1 MDLNIVQ
8 IILILIVAFLAG
20 CESVL
25 DEFQF
30 HQPILACTLVGLITG
45 HPAEGLI
52 LGGTLQLIALGWM
65 NIGAALAPDAGLAS
79 VTAAIFVC
87 VKGMDVEQAIAVA
100 IPMSVAGLA
109 LTILI
114 RTINTGTAH
123 WADAAAARGN
133 DKAVGALAYFA
144 LLLQGLRVAIPTG
157 FILAVP
163 QQMVS
168 DALAAIPTWITTGLS
183 VAGGFIVVVGYA
195 MVMNMMATKKVWPFF
210 FLGFA
215 LASLTE
221 LGLIAMGIIGL
232 CLALVYLDLSPEFNG
247 GGAVATVGASG
258 GGGTDPLDDILND
271 YE

>member
-8 IILILIVAFLAG
+8 IILVLIVSFVAG
-20 CESVL
+20 CGSVL
-25 DEFQF
+25 DQFEF
-30 HQPILACTLVGLITG
+30 HQPIVACTLIGLVTG
-45 HPAEGLI
+45 HPAEGII

-65 NIGAALAPDAGLAS
+65 NIGAAVAPDAGLAS
-79 VTAAIFVC
+79 VAAACFVC
-87 VKGMDVEQAIAVA
+87 AKGMSIEQAIAVA

-123 WADAAAARGN
+123 WADSAAARGS
-133 DKAVGALAYFA
+133 DRGVEAIAMFA
-144 LLLQGLRVAIPTG
+144 LLLQGLRVAIPAG
-157 FILAVP
+157 FILALP
-163 QQMVS
+163 NEMVQG
-168 DALAAIPTWITTGLS
+168 ALDAIPGWVTTGLS
-183 VAGGFIVVVGYA
+183 AAGGFIVVVGYA

-247 GGAVATVGASG
+247 GGAVATAGASSG
-258 GGGTDPLDDILND
+258 GGADPLDDILND